1 MRASLLASGVLLPL
15 HLALGGCAGGMQGA
29 WTGSC
34 DMSDGQYGDEIFL
47 DLWIASDLGRRIQ
60 GQARVTLPSEGVY
73 DVDLHGEHTLD
84 AALLTLT
91 IPSQDGDLDLSFEGT
106 RDADELEGRCELW
119 VPGATAP
126 VVGQG
131 DLER

>member
-1 MRASLLASGVLLPL
+1 MRASLLASPLLL
-15 HLALGGCAGGMQGA
+15 SLTACAGGMQGA

-47 DLWIASDLGRRIQ
+47 DLWISSDLGRRIQ
-60 GQARVTLPSEGVY
+60 GEARVTLPAEGVFE
-73 DVDLHGEHTLD
+73 VDLQGEHTLD

-91 IPSQDGDLDLSFEGT
+91 IPSQAGDLDLSFVGT